1 MNLGTKRSCNG
12 LRNTGNLI
20 GTRCSSI
27 YPDQHSM
34 WKPVNFDDDM
44 CQIDDDDDLVLGEY
58 RFTSTMVSKDCN
70 EVGRNNLV
78 FISNMNKF

>member
-1 MNLGTKRSCNG
+1 
-12 LRNTGNLI
+12 
-20 GTRCSSI
+20 
-27 YPDQHSM
+27 M